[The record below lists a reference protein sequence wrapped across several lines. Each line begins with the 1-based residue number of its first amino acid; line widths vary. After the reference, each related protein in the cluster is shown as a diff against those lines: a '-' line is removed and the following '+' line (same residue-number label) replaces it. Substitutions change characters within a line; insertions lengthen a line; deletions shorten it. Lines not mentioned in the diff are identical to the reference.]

1 MSKFES
7 MGKEELR
14 AACRVAGV
22 SYSKLNNAGMREVL
36 RAAEAATVESAS
48 VELADVTEDAV
59 HAPFILETLEAA
71 EQAKQAR
78 KAVVTAAT
86 NTSGKGIKIE
96 KEREERNGI
105 KRPSVGGTCRAIW
118 DAMDELVA
126 QGETPTAKIV
136 RSMAT
141 EYNWN
146 ENNASIEF
154 YQWRKFN
161 GIRGRQ

>member
-59 HAPFILETLEAA
+59 HAPFILEAVEAA
-71 EQAKQAR
+71 D
-78 KAVVTAAT
+78 AVVTAAPAAT

-105 KRPSVGGTCRAIW
+105 KRPSIGGTCRAIW

-126 QGETPTAKIV
+126 QGETPTAKDV
-136 RSMAT
+136 RSMANDR
-141 EYNWN
+141 NWN
-146 ENNASIEF
+146 ANNASIEF

>member
-1 MSKFES
+1 MSNFES

-59 HAPFILETLEAA
+59 HAPFILEAVEAA
-71 EQAKQAR
+71 D
-78 KAVVTAAT
+78 AVVTAAPVAT

-96 KEREERNGI
+96 KEREEHNGI

-126 QGETPTAKIV
+126 QGETPTAKDV
-136 RSMAT
+136 RSMANDR
-141 EYNWN
+141 NWN
-146 ENNASIEF
+146 ANNASIEF